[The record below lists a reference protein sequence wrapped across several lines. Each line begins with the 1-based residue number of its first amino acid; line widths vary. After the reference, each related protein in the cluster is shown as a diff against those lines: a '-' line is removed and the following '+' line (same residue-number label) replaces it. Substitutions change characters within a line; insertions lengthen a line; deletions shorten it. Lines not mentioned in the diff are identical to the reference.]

1 MNEHHSVRRQGAR
14 RQVVLLALVGIAGIV
29 LVAYL
34 LLRPAI
40 ANVFAGVSV
49 KDCTWRGTAQ
59 AWVDANHD
67 GVRAADEQPLPGV
80 KFYVDDVQN
89 NFVRVTT
96 ATTDA
101 KGAADLYLF
110 IAGCPDHKMV
120 VYPEVPKRYCL
131 TTPERQEDSDSNSY
145 MFGFAAC

>member
-1 MNEHHSVRRQGAR
+1 MNEHHSVGRQRSRRQI
-14 RQVVLLALVGIAGIV
+14 VLLGLLATAGVV

-40 ANVFAGVSV
+40 DNIFASV
-49 KDCTWRGTAQ
+49 TIKDCTWRGTAQ
-59 AWVDANHD
+59 AWIDANKD
-67 GVRAADEQPLPGV
+67 GIRGADEQPLADV
-80 KFYVDDVQN
+80 KFDVDDVKN

-101 KGAADLYLF
+101 KGTADLYLF

-120 VYPEVPKRYCL
+120 VYPEIPEHYCL
-131 TTPERQEDSDSNSY
+131 TTPERQEDSDSNTY
-145 MFGFAAC
+145 AFGFAAC